1 MTESLCVTPL
11 HSEHLRLGAKMVPFA
26 GYDMPV
32 QYPTGIIAE
41 TKAVRASAG
50 MFDVSHMARLRFT
63 GERVLEYLEWVT
75 ANDVAKLGDL
85 QGQYSLLP
93 NENGGCVDD
102 IIVYRIHADEFQ
114 MVVNAANHQ
123 KDVEHLREHNR
134 YDVQIVDYTDETAM
148 IAVQGPGAAEL
159 LAGLADDPEAFGA
172 KEFFECATGHFFG
185 QEVFMARSGYT
196 GEDGFEIIC
205 SAEFAPRLWRAL
217 AEAGVTP
224 CGLGARDTLRV
235 EAGLPLY
242 GHELGDDLS
251 PIAAGLGW
259 VISKN
264 KVFLGSEPIRQ
275 ARESGTPTKLQG
287 VRLQTR
293 RIPPAGAS
301 VQVEGRHAGSISSG
315 VYSPTLECG
324 IGFAFLD
331 PSIPLETPC
340 QVEIRGSLEPG
351 TVVSKRFYKPPKA

>member
-11 HSEHLRLGAKMVPFA
+11 HPEHLRLGAKMVPFA

-32 QYPTGIIAE
+32 QYPSGIIAE
-41 TKAVRASAG
+41 TKAVRTDAG
-50 MFDVSHMARLRFT
+50 MFDVSHMARLRFS
-63 GERVLEYLEWVT
+63 GGRVLEYLEWVT
-75 ANDVAKLGDL
+75 ANDVAKLGNL

-102 IIVYRIHADEFQ
+102 IIVYRIHEGEYH
-114 MVVNAANHQ
+114 MVVNAANHE
-123 KDVEHLREHNR
+123 KDVEHLRAHNR
-134 YDVQIVDYTDETAM
+134 FGVELVDYTDETAM
-148 IAVQGPGAAEL
+148 IAVQGPKAAER
-159 LAGLADDPEAFGA
+159 LAGLADDPQAFRDKG
-172 KEFFECATGHFFG
+172 FFECARASFLG

-205 SAEFAPRLWRAL
+205 PSGFAPRLWRAL
-217 AEAGVTP
+217 AGAGVVP

-242 GHELGDDLS
+242 GHELSDDLS

-259 VISKN
+259 VISKT
-264 KVFLGSEPIRQ
+264 KAFLGSEPIRR

-287 VRLQTR
+287 VRLRSR
-293 RIPPAGAS
+293 RIPPPGAP
-301 VQVEGRHAGSISSG
+301 VRVGGRDVGEVTSG

-324 IGFAFLD
+324 IGFAFVE
-331 PSIPLETPC
+331 PSIPLDTPC
-340 QVEIRGSLEPG
+340 QVEVRGSWEDG
-351 TVVSKRFYKPPKA
+351 VIVSKRFYKPAKG